1 MWGRRFLFESCW
13 AGTEDCL
20 TLIKSSWTGGEAE
33 DSIQKVLGKLGRYA
47 KDLDMWNQQ
56 KSRHLRK
63 QLQKLRKEMTTF
75 FHYKASQRRK
85 KNDIKG
91 LFDEDGSWHTDDD
104 KVAMIVV
111 NYFDKKFS
119 STRPDMQALEAVLS
133 SVERKVNDNVN
144 AMLDQDFTVNDIKAA
159 NNQMHPTKAPSP
171 DGMSAL
177 FYQKYWDVL
186 TALILSFFV
195 WCGGGFGSIGT
206 RWLMMPVLP

>member
-63 QLQKLRKEMTTF
+63 QLQKLRKEMTTVYDGEVLAGF
-75 FHYKASQRRK
+75 WT
-85 KNDIKG
+85 
-91 LFDEDGSWHTDDD
+91 LFWS
-104 KVAMIVV
+104 AM
-111 NYFDKKFS
+111 
-119 STRPDMQALEAVLS
+119 Q
-133 SVERKVNDNVN
+133 
-144 AMLDQDFTVNDIKAA
+144 
-159 NNQMHPTKAPSP
+159 
-171 DGMSAL
+171 
-177 FYQKYWDVL
+177 VL